1 MGKGKIF
8 GSQGR
13 IAVQRFGY
21 LLGENF
27 LHRKL
32 DFQVCSGKCHLPRR
46 SNSLKQGNVARH

>member
-32 DFQVCSGKCHLPRR
+32 DFQVCSGKCHLPV
-46 SNSLKQGNVARH
+46 GPTH